1 MALTD
6 IVALA
11 DIETE
16 LGGGLSAAD
25 SALLDL
31 IRLRTEALIRTYV
44 RWNIT
49 EATYTHFLP
58 FRGPIAQKLQL
69 PQPYVTAVASVYE
82 DRQSRG
88 GQQSGDFDS
97 TDQLV
102 VGTDFWIDYDATDYS
117 REGILHRYGWDWP
130 CIPRSVKVT
139 YTSGFDAAA
148 LANEFLYVQDAVIN
162 ETINR
167 FHFRKQNQGS
177 TGIAG
182 TVKREKLKDY
192 EIEYDTSSSVSVGNS
207 ASKATGQSGLS
218 DLAKGSLDPIMFM
231 GRMI

>member
-11 DIETE
+11 TIETE

-25 SALLDL
+25 SDLLDA
-31 IRLRTEALIRTYV
+31 IRLRVEALVRTYV
-44 RWNIT
+44 RWNVT
-49 EATYTHFLP
+49 EATYTHYLP
-58 FRGPIAQKLQL
+58 AYTPAKQRLQL
-69 PQPYVTAVASVYE
+69 PQPFVTAVTSVHE

-97 TDQLV
+97 SDELV

-117 REGILHRYGWDWP
+117 REGILFRYGWDWP
-130 CIPRSVKVT
+130 VYPRTVKVV

-162 ETINR
+162 ETCNR
-167 FHFRKQNQGS
+167 FHFRKQNQGA

-192 EIEYDTSSSVSVGNS
+192 EIEYDTTSSVTVGNS

-231 GRMI
+231 GRML